1 MQRVVRPSCL
11 LAWALCLVTT
21 LAQAQDVEAID
32 TPFADAFVS
41 QSAQIKLGVENIK
54 LPTGPSMGMVGVTYL
69 VEAAPGIYLGPAAY
83 GAISGNQG
91 GFFTVGG
98 EVAWQQ
104 ALTSK
109 LSFQTGI
116 YAGGGGGGGGS
127 ALWGGGL
134 MLRPHADLLWDFG
147 GGVMAGVTASYV
159 GFPQGGNVHS
169 SQLGV
174 TLAFDTAFNTTRP
187 DYIQHHLSVE
197 GRQGFGIDRAVAT
210 FGAYFP
216 EASTKKNDGSAS
228 PSQMAYAGVRLE
240 QFLNPNLYWG
250 IEAAGAASGGVAGYA
265 EFLGTVGAET
275 ALFSNTTVGG
285 RVSLGMGGGGGVS
298 VGGGLLTKVAGY
310 LTYDLTEALH
320 LSLEGGYAVAP
331 DGDFKASFAS
341 GNLVLDLDHPYRVGG
356 TPRITENEFTFGS
369 SHYFNAKMKSGD
381 ARSLDLVTIRLNR
394 YLNDAVY
401 LTGQA
406 HSAYNG
412 GAGSYSVGL
421 VGLGYRSFPVLPHLI
436 VGAEFLVGAAGG
448 GGVDSAGGAVLQPMA
463 FVEYKWTQSL
473 GLKVSAGEMKSW
485 NGGLNTA
492 VLDIAVDF
500 DYGSISR

>member
-1 MQRVVRPSCL
+1 MQCLVRQSIS
-11 LAWALCLVTT
+11 LAWALCLMPT
-21 LAQAQDVEAID
+21 LAQAHEVEAVD
-32 TPFADAFVS
+32 QPFADAFVS
-41 QSAQIKLGVENIK
+41 QSAQIKLGVESIK
-54 LPTGPSMGMVGVTYL
+54 LPAGPSMGMVGVTYL
-69 VEAAPGIYLGPAAY
+69 VEAMPGLYLGPAAY
-83 GAISGNQG
+83 GAVSGNQG

-104 ALTSK
+104 ALTST
-109 LSFQTGI
+109 LSVQTGL
-116 YAGGGGGGGGS
+116 YAGGGGGGGGNT
-127 ALWGGGL
+127 LWGGGL

-147 GGVMAGVTASYV
+147 GMKAGVTASYV
-159 GFPQGGNVHS
+159 DFPQGGNVHS

-174 TLAFDTAFNTTRP
+174 TLAVDTQFNTTRP
-187 DYIQHHLSVE
+187 DYIQHYLSVE
-197 GRQGFGIDRAVAT
+197 GRQGFGFDRAVAT
-210 FGAYFP
+210 FGSYLP
-216 EASTKKNDGSAS
+216 ASSANKNDGTPS

-275 ALFSNTTVGG
+275 ALFNNTTVGG

-298 VGGGLLTKVAGY
+298 VGGGLLTKAAGY

-320 LSLEGGYAVAP
+320 FSLEGGYAVAP
-331 DGDFKASFAS
+331 DGNFKAGFAS
-341 GNLVLDLDHPYRVGG
+341 GNVVLDLDHPYRVGG
-356 TPRITENEFTFGS
+356 TPRITENGFIFGS
-369 SHYFNAKMKSGD
+369 EHYFNARMKSGD
-381 ARSLDLVTIRLNR
+381 TRSLDLVTIRLNR

-421 VGLGYRSFPVLPHLI
+421 VGLGYRSAPVLPNVV
-436 VGAEFLVGAAGG
+436 VGAEMLVGAAGG
-448 GGVDSAGGAVLQPMA
+448 GGVDSGGGAVVQPMA
-463 FVEYKWTQSL
+463 FVEYQWTRTL

-492 VLDIAVDF
+492 VLDVAVNF